1 MKSPAY
7 WRSVAAVLMALGLM
21 STAVCAAESEIDPVA
36 ATIDLY
42 ARMSARDLP
51 GLLRYVPAAGLTE
64 IAPGAPGPRT
74 LEPSAFEAL
83 FNSDLSIAL
92 HAEDVRIQR
101 YGDAAVVT
109 GLRVGTVGPKAAS
122 SPDERDPFTMV
133 WTRDVFGWRLR
144 HVHVSAAQHEPA
156 RPATRD

>member
-1 MKSPAY
+1 
-7 WRSVAAVLMALGLM
+7 MALGLT
-21 STAVCAAESEIDPVA
+21 STAVCAAEPEIDPVA

-51 GLLRYVPAAGLTE
+51 GVLRYVPAAGLTE
-64 IAPGAPGPRT
+64 IAPGALGPRT
-74 LEPSAFEAL
+74 LKPSAFEAL
-83 FNSDLSIAL
+83 FSSGLTIAL

-109 GLRVGTVGPKAAS
+109 GVRVGTGPKAAS

-133 WTRDVFGWRLR
+133 WTRDVSGWRLR

-156 RPATRD
+156 RPPCAR